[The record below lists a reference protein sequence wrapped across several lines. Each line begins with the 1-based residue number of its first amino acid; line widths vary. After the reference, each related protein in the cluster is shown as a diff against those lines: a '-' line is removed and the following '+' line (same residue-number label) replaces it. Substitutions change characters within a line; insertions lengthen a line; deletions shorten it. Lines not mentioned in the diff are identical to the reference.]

1 MRGYYG
7 GMGAEFSGDGEFK
20 VEADSAAALN
30 APIVYWMPN
39 WVAAEIEV
47 DTETGKITVLKLVS
61 IADAGRALVP
71 EAVRGQ
77 IEGGAIQGLGQ
88 ALFEQLLFD
97 GARLVSATP
106 QQYRVPVMSDVPA
119 IFKSVTLEQ
128 GLAHGPLGAKGV
140 GEAGILGVASAI
152 ANALED
158 AVGVRITS
166 LPLSPDKVLAALEAM
181 TKEHAT

>member
-1 MRGYYG
+1 
-7 GMGAEFSGDGEFK
+7 
-20 VEADSAAALN
+20 
-30 APIVYWMPN
+30 
-39 WVAAEIEV
+39 
-47 DTETGKITVLKLVS
+47 
-61 IADAGRALVP
+61 LVP

-88 ALFEQLLFD
+88 ALFEQLVFD
-97 GARLVSATP
+97 GACLVSATP

-119 IFKSVTLEQ
+119 IFESVTLEQ

-166 LPLSPDKVLAALEAM
+166 LPLSPDKVLAALEAL
-181 TKEHAT
+181 KKDHAA